1 MKTKFLGSVSLFSL
15 PFLLT
20 PAAFATGITPGDL
33 VVVQVGA
40 TGSVTALAGTATA
53 TFLDEYTPTGT
64 LVQQIAL
71 PTSASGSSDALTLSG
86 TSTAEGFLSISSD
99 GNYLTLGGYNQTV
112 GGTTAANA
120 ASAVNRV
127 VGLVNISTGSADT
140 TTALSSGT
148 SGNIRS
154 VATANGSSFYVA
166 SSSAGV
172 GYVGTFGSVTSALQ
186 LSTTPVNTRVVNISG
201 GQLYVSSSSG
211 TFLGLST
218 IGSGLPTTAGQTTTG
233 LAGFPTSGTHSSY
246 DYWFANSSTVYV
258 ADDGS
263 AAAGGGIQKWTLS
276 GGTWSLQY
284 TLLNNGTSTTDVRG
298 LTGEIVGGNTELF
311 GTTSTTS
318 LIEVTDTG
326 AGSSD
331 TVLATAGANTA
342 FRDVVLVP
350 NVVPE
355 PSTLALLGLGAAGW
369 FFLRRRKF

>member
-99 GNYLTLGGYNQTV
+99 GNYLTLGGYNQIV

-355 PSTLALLGLGAAGW
+355 PSTLALLGLGAAGL
-369 FFLRRRKF
+369 FFLRRRKA